1 MSLRPQDRLFGGRLD
16 AAPFAGVFFCLLI
29 LLLVGQ
35 SLNTPGVRIRLPAA
49 AGLPGAGGPTIA
61 VALDA
66 AGRLY
71 FDNQIIGADE
81 LRARLEAAVKKSS
94 SPLTLVV
101 QADRDADYGALVELT
116 LLARTAGIREA
127 LLATLPR
134 SAAVPP

>member
-1 MSLRPQDRLFGGRLD
+1 MSFRPQDRLFGGRLD
-16 AAPFAGVFFCLLI
+16 AAPFAAVFFCLLI

-35 SLNTPGVRIRLPAA
+35 SLNTPGVRLRLPSAV
-49 AGLPGAGGPTIA
+49 GLPGSGGPTIA

-71 FDNQIIGADE
+71 FESQIISADE
-81 LRARLEAAVKKSS
+81 LRARLESAVKKSP

-101 QADRDADYGALVELT
+101 QADQAADYGALVELT
-116 LLARTAGIREA
+116 VLARAAGIREA

-134 SAAVPP
+134 GVAAPP